1 MKALRREFLKDV
13 RGAARIGHPALI
25 EQALLPLRRSPQFA
39 GNHPLEQATVHQ
51 LIFPL
56 GLALSAPAVPGAF
69 LQTLMRDH
77 LTALR
82 AASAAA
88 LGLRYLQGERE
99 LAVDLAHLAHDPRPE
114 VSLGLQLALESHG
127 TANPDALLALGEDWL
142 GAGDLRL
149 RALALNFLRC
159 LAPTHGDKLLSL
171 TDGIYHKADRA
182 VRAALAN
189 CYIALGQAGNAP
201 ALLEH
206 FNTCTDDR
214 RARWAICRALS
225 TSWAADHPSATRRI
239 LAEIEARHGPSRHV
253 NNARRALERHLQR
266 N

>member
-1 MKALRREFLKDV
+1 VKASRREFLKDV
-13 RGAARIGHPALI
+13 RGAARLGHALLI
-25 EQALLPLRRSPQFA
+25 EQALLPLRRFPQIA
-39 GNHPLEQATVHQ
+39 SNHPLEQATIHQ

-56 GLALSAPAVPGAF
+56 GQALSAPAVPGDV
-69 LQTLMRDH
+69 LQALMKDS

-82 AASAAA
+82 AASAVA
-88 LGLRYLQGERE
+88 LSLRFLQGERE
-99 LAVDLAHLAHDPRPE
+99 LAVDLVQLAHDPRPE
-114 VSLGLQLALESHG
+114 VSFAMQLALESHG
-127 TANPDALLALGEDWL
+127 AANPEALLALGADWL
-142 GAGDLRL
+142 GADDLRL

-171 TDGIYHKADRA
+171 TDGIYHNADRA

-206 FNTCTDDR
+206 FNTCAEDR

-225 TSWAADHPSATRRI
+225 ASWAAEHPSTTRRI
-239 LAEIEARHGPSRHV
+239 LAEIEACHGPSRHV
-253 NNARRALERHLQR
+253 NNARRALERHHQP